1 MTLTKSVSR
10 VAVLQ
15 KIIKLY
21 FQANLIEKLLQ
32 KSCKF
37 PIPNVE
43 YVTTTL
49 IVYIRRNLTA
59 KTIFRFITKI
69 NYYLYLNA
77 LIRSK
82 LNSTEKYY

>member
-15 KIIKLY
+15 KIIKFY
-21 FQANLIEKLLQ
+21 FQANLIEKLLR

-37 PIPNVE
+37 PILNVE

-49 IVYIRRNLTA
+49 IVYIRRNLIA
-59 KTIFRFITKI
+59 DNYFPIYNENQLLFISECTYSFKI
-69 NYYLYLNA
+69 VFN
-77 LIRSK
+77 
-82 LNSTEKYY
+82 